1 MFNTNK
7 LTESTNNKT
16 TWSIAN
22 SDPMVILRSGEYVRM
37 SQAEA
42 WGECYVLAPVQL
54 GRTR

>member
-7 LTESTNNKT
+7 LTESTNSKT

-37 SQAEA
+37 SQAKA